1 MGFLIAIESFSPA
14 VQVSKMN
21 IYSPFAPFNEIVD
34 SFPIIKASEWMRR
47 VFAQHIDSRARSY
60 CLHFVKRIYALEFL
74 FLCSLST
81 STPARRERKGK
92 KVEEVFIRLPFPH
105 SRHNRTVA
113 RANGGNENVM
123 GNGENL
129 FYTPQASL
137 RPELA
142 WVPTWAD
149 AVECRVR
156 LMRKVLLMF
165 NV

>member
-1 MGFLIAIESFSPA
+1 MGFLIAIESFLPA

-81 STPARRERKGK
+81 STPARRERKEK
-92 KVEEVFIRLPFPH
+92 K
-105 SRHNRTVA
+105 SRKFLFAFFSPIQDTTEPLHGR
-113 RANGGNENVM
+113 M
-123 GNGENL
+123 GE
-129 FYTPQASL
+129 
-137 RPELA
+137 
-142 WVPTWAD
+142 
-149 AVECRVR
+149 
-156 LMRKVLLMF
+156 MKM
-165 NV
+165 